1 MAMQTR
7 SRQTLASQFVLT
19 TALLVGSGCNGT
31 KGPGAATSPPAGT
44 PKAAEMVVTAIPFG
58 ERNEEQ
64 EDVYNA
70 SDIVPLED
78 GHFLVVDNNT
88 NDALLDLRLTPDGKQ
103 AAPIARRPL
112 VGLPAKTVDDVE
124 DLTLVE
130 EGGHRYVFAAPSLS
144 IKAGSKKKGKE
155 QKVRPGGLLRIA
167 IAADGTLNTEA
178 MPGFRDWFVSNVKE
192 IRGAANNDPEYG
204 GLNIEGLEWDTVR
217 HALLF
222 GVRTPV
228 LASAP
233 MVVPIRIKDL
243 AGPWNESNLEALPAI
258 RLAVEPAVGDQG
270 IRGMSPGP
278 GGRGFLL
285 TVANAT
291 SDDEA
296 PFSLYRWDGNAEGT
310 VTRLPVAFAKK
321 MKPEGLTVGS
331 VGGKP
336 ALVFVDDG
344 GGFQVVWLDSI
355 PGLAS

>member
-1 MAMQTR
+1 MATKTR
-7 SRQTLASQFVLT
+7 TRHSPATLFALT
-19 TALLVGSGCNGT
+19 AALLLGSACESA
-31 KGPGAATSPPAGT
+31 KGPGAPPSPTAGPAK
-44 PKAAEMVVTAIPFG
+44 PAEMVVTAIPFG
-58 ERNEEQ
+58 ERNEIQ

-78 GHFLVVDNNT
+78 GRFLVVDNNT
-88 NDALLDLRLTPDGKQ
+88 NDALLELRLTPDGKQ
-103 AAPIARRPL
+103 AAPIARLPL
-112 VGLPAKTVDDVE
+112 VGLPEKTVDDVE

-130 EGGHRYVFAAPSLS
+130 EGGRRYVFASPSLS
-144 IKAGSKKKGKE
+144 IKAGSKRKGKE
-155 QKVRPGGLLRIA
+155 QKVRPSGLLRVTIGT
-167 IAADGTLNTEA
+167 DGTLDTEA
-178 MPGFRDWFVSNVKE
+178 MPGFREWFVSNVKE
-192 IRGAANNDPEYG
+192 IRGSANNDPEFG
-204 GLNIEGLEWDTVR
+204 GLNIEGLEWDPER

-233 MVVPIRIKDL
+233 IVVPIRVKDV

-258 RLAVEPAVGDQG
+258 RLQVEPAVGDQG
-270 IRGMSPGP
+270 IRGMSHGP
-278 GGRGFLL
+278 GRKGFLL

-296 PFSLYRWDGNAEGT
+296 PFSLYQWDGNAEGK

-321 MKPEGLTVGS
+321 MKPEGLTVGT